1 MVWTT
6 VIVCKVFLS
15 ANNTMN
21 EDYETSI
28 NELYMPLRLDE
39 PPHGTVEIPASR
51 APHSPLRSALPE
63 TVN

>member
-1 MVWTT
+1 
-6 VIVCKVFLS
+6 
-15 ANNTMN
+15 MN